1 MKKLVKMLL
10 ALLMVVGVAGC
21 SSDETKT
28 ASSTVKGFGG
38 DVTVSV
44 SLKGDK
50 LIEITAVGEAET
62 PEIGGKALEELPKK
76 MVEANSIEV
85 DGISGATITSNA
97 IKAAAKAAIA
107 EAKGDE
113 VKVSFKPGTYSG
125 EASMGTLV
133 PSK

>member
-1 MKKLVKMLL
+1 MK
-10 ALLMVVGVAGC
+10 
-21 SSDETKT
+21 TKT

-85 DGISGATITSNA
+85 DGISGATITSNV
-97 IKAAAKAAIA
+97 IKAAAKAAYRK
-107 EAKGDE
+107 AKGDE

-125 EASMGTLV
+125 SLWEH
-133 PSK
+133 